1 MLAFLLIATSIPVV
15 TEAAAKPVCQK
26 ATTLHYQY
34 NASGTVTMES
44 LYIGNLSR
52 SAKVFGIRSSNKNI
66 QAKVNGLCYNAIWID
81 RKNSSHHIK
90 DGEKTTISF
99 IKEQAYKLFAIR
111 GFKDVTMK
119 DICEI
124 TGLSRGGLYRHY
136 DSTDQIFSE
145 IIETFLVAQNNS
157 FKEKMEA
164 KIPAPQIL
172 DEILQKYRDEMI
184 DSESSLSIA
193 IYEYFSRKKIEGND
207 NLLIK
212 QYKASFNSW
221 DALIQYGISRK
232 EFNQVDIA
240 GVFDL
245 LVFAYQGVRMY
256 SQLMNI
262 DDSVPEKIIEQIK
275 KILIKEG

>member
-1 MLAFLLIATSIPVV
+1 MSKKGSETKRL
-15 TEAAAKPVCQK
+15 
-26 ATTLHYQY
+26 
-34 NASGTVTMES
+34 
-44 LYIGNLSR
+44 
-52 SAKVFGIRSSNKNI
+52 
-66 QAKVNGLCYNAIWID
+66 
-81 RKNSSHHIK
+81 
-90 DGEKTTISF
+90 

-157 FKEKMEA
+157 FKEKMEE

-193 IYEYFSRKKIEGND
+193 IYEYFSSKKIEGND

-232 EFNQVDIA
+232 
-240 GVFDL
+240 
-245 LVFAYQGVRMY
+245 
-256 SQLMNI
+256 
-262 DDSVPEKIIEQIK
+262 
-275 KILIKEG
+275 

>member
-1 MLAFLLIATSIPVV
+1 MSKKGSETKRL
-15 TEAAAKPVCQK
+15 
-26 ATTLHYQY
+26 
-34 NASGTVTMES
+34 
-44 LYIGNLSR
+44 
-52 SAKVFGIRSSNKNI
+52 
-66 QAKVNGLCYNAIWID
+66 
-81 RKNSSHHIK
+81 
-90 DGEKTTISF
+90 

-136 DSTDQIFSE
+136 DSTDQIF
-145 IIETFLVAQNNS
+145 LVAQNNS
-157 FKEKMEA
+157 FKEKMEE

-193 IYEYFSRKKIEGND
+193 IYEYFSSKKIEGND

-275 KILIKEG
+275 KILIKER

>member
-1 MLAFLLIATSIPVV
+1 MSKKGSETKRL
-15 TEAAAKPVCQK
+15 
-26 ATTLHYQY
+26 
-34 NASGTVTMES
+34 
-44 LYIGNLSR
+44 
-52 SAKVFGIRSSNKNI
+52 
-66 QAKVNGLCYNAIWID
+66 
-81 RKNSSHHIK
+81 
-90 DGEKTTISF
+90 

-157 FKEKMEA
+157 FKEKMEE

-193 IYEYFSRKKIEGND
+193 IYEYFSSKKIEGND

-240 GVFDL
+240 GVL
-245 LVFAYQGVRMY
+245 
-256 SQLMNI
+256 
-262 DDSVPEKIIEQIK
+262 
-275 KILIKEG
+275 

>member
-1 MLAFLLIATSIPVV
+1 MSKKGSETKRL
-15 TEAAAKPVCQK
+15 
-26 ATTLHYQY
+26 
-34 NASGTVTMES
+34 
-44 LYIGNLSR
+44 
-52 SAKVFGIRSSNKNI
+52 
-66 QAKVNGLCYNAIWID
+66 
-81 RKNSSHHIK
+81 
-90 DGEKTTISF
+90 

-184 DSESSLSIA
+184 DSESS
-193 IYEYFSRKKIEGND
+193 
-207 NLLIK
+207 
-212 QYKASFNSW
+212 
-221 DALIQYGISRK
+221 
-232 EFNQVDIA
+232 
-240 GVFDL
+240 
-245 LVFAYQGVRMY
+245 
-256 SQLMNI
+256 
-262 DDSVPEKIIEQIK
+262 
-275 KILIKEG
+275 

>member
-1 MLAFLLIATSIPVV
+1 MS
-15 TEAAAKPVCQK
+15 KK
-26 ATTLHYQY
+26 
-34 NASGTVTMES
+34 
-44 LYIGNLSR
+44 GNETKRL
-52 SAKVFGIRSSNKNI
+52 
-66 QAKVNGLCYNAIWID
+66 
-81 RKNSSHHIK
+81 
-90 DGEKTTISF
+90 

-193 IYEYFSRKKIEGND
+193 IYEYFIRKKIEGND

>member
-1 MLAFLLIATSIPVV
+1 MSKKGSETKRL
-15 TEAAAKPVCQK
+15 
-26 ATTLHYQY
+26 
-34 NASGTVTMES
+34 
-44 LYIGNLSR
+44 
-52 SAKVFGIRSSNKNI
+52 
-66 QAKVNGLCYNAIWID
+66 
-81 RKNSSHHIK
+81 
-90 DGEKTTISF
+90 

-193 IYEYFSRKKIEGND
+193 IYEYFSR
-207 NLLIK
+207 LLIRKYK
-212 QYKASFNSW
+212 QQPKF
-221 DALIQYGISRK
+221 SR
-232 EFNQVDIA
+232 
-240 GVFDL
+240 L
-245 LVFAYQGVRMY
+245 LFVT
-256 SQLMNI
+256 
-262 DDSVPEKIIEQIK
+262 
-275 KILIKEG
+275 EG

>member
-1 MLAFLLIATSIPVV
+1 MSKKGSETKRL
-15 TEAAAKPVCQK
+15 
-26 ATTLHYQY
+26 
-34 NASGTVTMES
+34 
-44 LYIGNLSR
+44 
-52 SAKVFGIRSSNKNI
+52 
-66 QAKVNGLCYNAIWID
+66 
-81 RKNSSHHIK
+81 
-90 DGEKTTISF
+90 

-157 FKEKMEA
+157 FKEKMEE

-193 IYEYFSRKKIEGND
+193 IYEYFSSKKIEGND

-212 QYKASFNSW
+212 Q
-221 DALIQYGISRK
+221 
-232 EFNQVDIA
+232 
-240 GVFDL
+240 
-245 LVFAYQGVRMY
+245 
-256 SQLMNI
+256 
-262 DDSVPEKIIEQIK
+262 
-275 KILIKEG
+275 

>member
-1 MLAFLLIATSIPVV
+1 M
-15 TEAAAKPVCQK
+15 
-26 ATTLHYQY
+26 
-34 NASGTVTMES
+34 
-44 LYIGNLSR
+44 
-52 SAKVFGIRSSNKNI
+52 
-66 QAKVNGLCYNAIWID
+66 
-81 RKNSSHHIK
+81 
-90 DGEKTTISF
+90 
-99 IKEQAYKLFAIR
+99 YKR
-111 GFKDVTMK
+111 
-119 DICEI
+119 
-124 TGLSRGGLYRHY
+124 
-136 DSTDQIFSE
+136 Q
-145 IIETFLVAQNNS
+145 
-157 FKEKMEA
+157 
-164 KIPAPQIL
+164 
-172 DEILQKYRDEMI
+172 
-184 DSESSLSIA
+184 

-245 LVFAYQGVRMY
+245 FVFAYQGVRMY

>member
-1 MLAFLLIATSIPVV
+1 MS
-15 TEAAAKPVCQK
+15 KK
-26 ATTLHYQY
+26 
-34 NASGTVTMES
+34 
-44 LYIGNLSR
+44 GNETKRL
-52 SAKVFGIRSSNKNI
+52 
-66 QAKVNGLCYNAIWID
+66 
-81 RKNSSHHIK
+81 
-90 DGEKTTISF
+90 

-145 IIETFLVAQNNS
+145 IIETCLVAQNNS
-157 FKEKMEA
+157 FKGKMEA

-245 LVFAYQGVRMY
+245 FVFAYQGVRMY

>member
-1 MLAFLLIATSIPVV
+1 MSKKGSETKRL
-15 TEAAAKPVCQK
+15 
-26 ATTLHYQY
+26 
-34 NASGTVTMES
+34 
-44 LYIGNLSR
+44 
-52 SAKVFGIRSSNKNI
+52 
-66 QAKVNGLCYNAIWID
+66 
-81 RKNSSHHIK
+81 
-90 DGEKTTISF
+90 

-157 FKEKMEA
+157 FKEKMEE

-193 IYEYFSRKKIEGND
+193 IYEYFSSKKIEGND

-221 DALIQYGISRK
+221 DALIQ
-232 EFNQVDIA
+232 
-240 GVFDL
+240 
-245 LVFAYQGVRMY
+245 
-256 SQLMNI
+256 
-262 DDSVPEKIIEQIK
+262 
-275 KILIKEG
+275 